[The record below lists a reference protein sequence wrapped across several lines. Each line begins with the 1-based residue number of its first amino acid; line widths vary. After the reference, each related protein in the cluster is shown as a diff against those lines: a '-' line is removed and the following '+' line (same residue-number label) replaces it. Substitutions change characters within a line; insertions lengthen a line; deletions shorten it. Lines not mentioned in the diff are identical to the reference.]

1 MTNERRR
8 LFIKGAITLST
19 AGLISRLMGFAYR
32 IVLPRVIGAE
42 GVGLYQLA
50 YPIYTTL
57 LVVSTSGLPVALAK
71 MISDKITKKDYKFAY
86 KIFRV
91 CLNMSIGI
99 GLFLSLLMAVLAG
112 PIIDIFSWD
121 PRSIYSILAI
131 TPAVFF
137 VSIMST
143 YRGFFQGLQNM
154 VPTAFSQVTEQ
165 FFRIVTMVILVF
177 LLLPY
182 GIEFAAAGATFGAV
196 VGAITGLLVLLYI
209 YYNKREDIWDKIDRQ
224 TTVTSFN
231 TRKIAQDIISLAV
244 PVTFGAL
251 ILPLMSFID
260 AAIVPARLQIAG
272 FDNFMELY
280 GQLSGMALVLVHF
293 PTIFTLS
300 LAKSLVPAISE
311 AAALE
316 DFGLIKR
323 RTESSFRLT
332 ILIALPSA
340 VGLFVL
346 AEPLTTVIF
355 DSPGAAI
362 PLRFVAWG
370 VLFISVKQVTAA
382 ILQGLGKATIPA
394 RNLLIGAIFNAF
406 INYFLTA
413 LPGFGIRGAALG
425 TVSGFAIASFL
436 NLYYTSKWTDFDVDW
451 RRFLLK
457 PFIAVVVMYI
467 VISEGFAVV
476 YNIYSYFL
484 VDYSYTLTTFSMVF
498 LGALIYPF
506 VLLLLNEIKYGDLI
520 LIPKVGKYIADF
532 LSNWGL
538 LKK

>member
-1 MTNERRR
+1 MANNRRN
-8 LFIKGAITLST
+8 LFIKGAITLGT
-19 AGLISRLMGFAYR
+19 AGLISRLMGFTYR
-32 IVLPRVIGAE
+32 IILPRVIGAE

-71 MISDKITKKDYKFAY
+71 MISDKITKKEYKFAY

-91 CLNMSIGI
+91 SLFLSMGI

-112 PIIDIFSWD
+112 PIIDIFNWD
-121 PRSIYSILAI
+121 PRSIYSIFAI

-137 VSIMST
+137 VSMVAT

-154 VPTAFSQVTEQ
+154 VPTAFSQVIEQ

-196 VGAITGLLVLLYI
+196 VGAIAGLLVLLYI
-209 YYNKREDIWDKIDRQ
+209 YYKKSKDIWKKIDQ
-224 TTVTSFN
+224 QNSETNFN
-231 TRKIAQDIISLAV
+231 FRKIAQDIISLAV

-280 GQLSGMALVLVHF
+280 GQLAGMAMVLVHF

-311 AAALE
+311 AFALE
-316 DFGLIKR
+316 DFALIKR

-340 VGLFVL
+340 VGLFAL
-346 AEPLTTVIF
+346 AEPLATVVF
-355 DSPGAAI
+355 ASPGAAI

-370 VLFISVKQVTAA
+370 VLFISIKQVTAA
-382 ILQGLGKATIPA
+382 ILQGMGKAVIPA
-394 RNLLIGAIFNAF
+394 RNLFIGAIFNAF
-406 INYFLTA
+406 INYYLTA
-413 LPGFGIRGAALG
+413 LPSFGIRGAALG

-436 NLYYTSKWTDFDVDW
+436 NLYYTSKWTDFNFDW
-451 RRFLLK
+451 RRFILK
-457 PFIAVVVMYI
+457 PLIAVVVMFI

-484 VDYSYTLTTFSMVF
+484 ADYSYTLTTFSMVM
-498 LGALIYPF
+498 LGVLIYSF
-506 VLLLLNEIKYGDLI
+506 LLLLLNEIKYNDLI
-520 LIPKVGKYIADF
+520 LIPKVGHQIADF
-532 LSNWGL
+532 LLDWGL